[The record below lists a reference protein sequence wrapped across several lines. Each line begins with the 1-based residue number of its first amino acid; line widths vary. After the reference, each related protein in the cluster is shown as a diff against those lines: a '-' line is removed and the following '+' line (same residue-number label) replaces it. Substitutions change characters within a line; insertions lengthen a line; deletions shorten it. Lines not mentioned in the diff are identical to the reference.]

1 VVARK
6 FVKKILPHCVKVL
19 DKLIN

>member
-6 FVKKILPHCVKVL
+6 FVKKI
-19 DKLIN
+19 